1 MTIDGVHHTRS
12 VWTDRRAMITYL
24 RSGAHAKA
32 LAVFPKIATGKVLG
46 VTLDYVP
53 DWPEVRQLWEEQGR
67 SV

>member
-1 MTIDGVHHTRS
+1 
-12 VWTDRRAMITYL
+12 MITYL

-46 VTLDYVP
+46 LTLDYVP
-53 DWPEVRQLWEEQGR
+53 DWPEVRKLWEEQGR